1 MTFDLPAVQTNIKAF
16 IAAVREQA
24 ATASAAEQASS
35 SSGKKRKGEFS
46 QLCLSREWN
55 LINSFWYY

>member
-35 SSGKKRKGEFS
+35 SSGKKRKGRPS
-46 QLCLSREWN
+46 QLYLSR
-55 LINSFWYY
+55 F

>member
-35 SSGKKRKGEFS
+35 SSGKKRKGQS
-46 QLCLSREWN
+46 QLCLSGESR
-55 LINSFWYY
+55 LTNSFGYY

>member
-35 SSGKKRKGEFS
+35 SSGKKRKGKFS
-46 QLCLSREWN
+46 SSMLFA
-55 LINSFWYY
+55 INS

>member
-46 QLCLSREWN
+46 ALSLASIEAN
-55 LINSFWYY
+55 K

>member
-1 MTFDLPAVQTNIKAF
+1 MTFDLLAVQTNIKAF

-35 SSGKKRKGEFS
+35 SSGKKRKGRFS
-46 QLCLSREWN
+46 ALSLARVEADQ
-55 LINSFWYY
+55 